1 MKGWIA
7 RWFLSVLVI
16 VLASYFLK
24 GFNVTI
30 MGAIFGSIVLGFFNA
45 FVRPVVVLLT
55 LPINIVTIGLFTLV
69 INGLM
74 LWFTS
79 SLIKGFEVN
88 GFGTAILAA
97 LMISVFSFIF
107 NMFIKD

>member
-7 RWFLSVLVI
+7 RWALSVLVI
-16 VLASYFLK
+16 ILASQVLE

-30 MGAIFGSIVLGFFNA
+30 MGAVFGSIVLGLFNA
-45 FVRPVVVLLT
+45 FIRPVVILLT
-55 LPINIVTIGLFTLV
+55 LPISIVTIGLFTLV

-79 SLIKGFEVN
+79 SLIKGFEVSS
-88 GFGTAILAA
+88 FGTAILAA
-97 LMISVFSFIF
+97 LLISAFSFVF
-107 NMFIKD
+107 NFFIKD